1 MRIPAQLLWINA
13 GTEKGLSAIAVR
25 VSCVIPVYNGAAHLA
40 EALDSVAAQ
49 TAPPDEIIV
58 VDDGSTDG
66 SAAIAA
72 DHALRPRI
80 IVTGQHGPG
89 HARNAGV
96 SASDGGLIAFLDA
109 DDLWQADKTAK
120 QRALFDAPDPPD
132 LAASAF
138 VNFADPAMPIEG
150 PDDWRGPLIG
160 YAAGSLQLSG
170 AMMTRALFDRVGG
183 FDETIRP
190 YGEDNDLLIRIVAA
204 GGRIVRMEEA
214 LVRRRLH
221 AANLTRGF
229 DNRSRLDT
237 GFMLLAKH
245 LARKRSS

>member
-1 MRIPAQLLWINA
+1 VRI
-13 GTEKGLSAIAVR
+13 
-25 VSCVIPVYNGAAHLA
+25 SCVIPVYNGAAHLA

-49 TAPPDEIIV
+49 TAPPEETIV

-66 SAAIAA
+66 SAILAA
-72 DHALRPRI
+72 GHALRPRI
-80 IVTGQHGPG
+80 VVTDRQGPG

-96 SASDGGLIAFLDA
+96 AASSGSLIAFLDA

-120 QRALFDAPDPPD
+120 QRALFAAPDPPD

-138 VNFADPAMPIEG
+138 DNFADPATPLAG
-150 PDDWRGPLIG
+150 PDDWRSPLIG

-170 AMMTRALFDRVGG
+170 AMITRTMFDRVGG
-183 FDETIRP
+183 FDATIRP
-190 YGEDNDLLIRIVAA
+190 YGEDNDLLIRIIAA
-204 GGRIVRMEEA
+204 GGRIVRMKEA

-221 AANLTRGF
+221 GTNLTRDF

-245 LARKRSS
+245 LARTRSS

>member
-1 MRIPAQLLWINA
+1 VRI
-13 GTEKGLSAIAVR
+13 
-25 VSCVIPVYNGAAHLA
+25 SCVIPVYNGAAHLA

-49 TAPPDEIIV
+49 TVPPDEIIV
-58 VDDGSTDG
+58 VDDGSSDG

-80 IVTGQHGPG
+80 LVTDQCGPG

-96 SASDGGLIAFLDA
+96 AVSRGALIAFLDA
-109 DDLWQADKTAK
+109 DDLWLADKTAK
-120 QRALFDAPDPPD
+120 QSALFDAPDAPG
-132 LAASAF
+132 LAACAID
-138 VNFADPAMPIEG
+138 NFADPATPIEG
-150 PDDWRGPLIG
+150 PDDWRNPLIG
-160 YAAGSLQLSG
+160 CATGSLQLSG
-170 AMMTRALFDRVGG
+170 AMITRALFDRVGG

-204 GGRIVRMEEA
+204 GARIVRMEEA

-221 AANLTRGF
+221 ATNLTRHF

-245 LARKRSS
+245 LARTRSP